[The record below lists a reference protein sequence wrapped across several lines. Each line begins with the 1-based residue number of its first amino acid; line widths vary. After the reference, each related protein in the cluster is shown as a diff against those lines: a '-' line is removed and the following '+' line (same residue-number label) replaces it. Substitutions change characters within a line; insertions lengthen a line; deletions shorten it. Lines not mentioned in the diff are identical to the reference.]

1 MDISVKKLLSKIEN
15 ELGQAKGCTD
25 QRRLREKVYAM
36 KALCELILDDEGNSV
51 GEIQTSFAKPVPVT
65 PMVAPVMPPQSFQG
79 LGLGEPKKLDL
90 QEEANGDS
98 LFDF

>member
-1 MDISVKKLLSKIEN
+1 MKKLLSKIEN
-15 ELGQAKGCTD
+15 ELVQAKGSTD
-25 QRRLREKVYAM
+25 QGRLREKVYAM
-36 KALCELILDDEGNSV
+36 KALCELILDEEANSI
-51 GEIQTSFAKPVPVT
+51 EETSVYSQPIPARQ
-65 PMVAPVMPPQSFQG
+65 MVAPLMPAQPYQG